1 MVPSQGEEC
10 LPHFRERLEG
20 DDCNRCVHI
29 YVYCFYKLAN
39 SSFVVVCVC
48 LEGGGGGGGD

>member
-48 LEGGGGGGGD
+48 LEGGGGGGV